1 MRITRSYTIEGKV
14 QGVSYRFYCCEKAI
28 SLGLVGF
35 VKNLHDG
42 TVYVEATGEV
52 SALDAL
58 RIWCLV
64 GPPKAVV
71 EDIHT
76 KQLPLKEYSQFRIEK

>member
-1 MRITRSYTIEGKV
+1 MRITRAYSVEGKV
-14 QGVSYRFYCCEKAI
+14 QGVAYRFHCREKAI
-28 SLGLVGF
+28 SLGLVGY
-35 VKNLHDG
+35 VKNLQDG
-42 TVYVEATGEV
+42 SVYIEATGET

-64 GPPKAVV
+64 GPAKAVV

-76 KQLPLKEYSQFRIEK
+76 KQLPLKEYTHFTIEK